1 MVGQGVDAGGLVGL
15 RAGGPAGFAATLI
28 SNRCREGRLR
38 RSPPRLTRP
47 QRVATTNP

>member
-1 MVGQGVDAGGLVGL
+1 MLVQGVDAGGLVGL

-38 RSPPRLTRP
+38 RSPRAPRVP